1 MVARF
6 AKPRLI
12 SSLEVMRELDREEG
26 IAMRGIALELVAARK
41 RGDWQA
47 VDEVARHLAAVA
59 MVKDPPEGDDDDD
72 GRG

>member
-1 MVARF
+1 MATRPGTG
-6 AKPRLI
+6 PRMI
-12 SSLEVMRELDREEG
+12 SSLDLMRALDREEG

-41 RGDWQA
+41 RGDWRA

-59 MVKDPPEGDDDDD
+59 MVKDPPEGDDD